1 MMRSAAYNRFGVL
14 MGTSSRA
21 SSPRWLSL
29 RGNSLLMITLISS
42 QGDFCA
48 TAVWVFTD
56 GHYVIFKLRETRE
69 ASFVHDF
76 LAYYQGTLI
85 SDFYAGYDAV
95 PCRQQ
100 KCWAHLI
107 RDLNSDLVSAPFD
120 TEFERFVVEV
130 RNLIIPIMET

>member
-48 TAVWVFTD
+48 TASEVTSRLIQGYFACQDLGEQTLRGIAEPITV
-56 GHYVIFKLRETRE
+56 YPLLRESGATSRLDVAQPRGLTPLVGRE
-69 ASFVHDF
+69 QEVGI
-76 LAYYQGTLI
+76 LL
-85 SDFYAGYDAV
+85 
-95 PCRQQ
+95 
-100 KCWAHLI
+100 
-107 RDLNSDLVSAPFD
+107 
-120 TEFERFVVEV
+120 ER
-130 RNLIIPIMET
+130 